1 MARPESA
8 KELRLQQAKSTTTG
22 WHALSLRRA
31 CGPTEVVIDQHE
43 LVPSHHA
50 PGPPGP
56 GFTTSKGV
64 AKQGQT
70 PHDDTK
76 IEARMA
82 RPSGNLRHTIN
93 GLLEASYI
101 GRVLP

>member
-1 MARPESA
+1 MTIASSKSNFRVYGVRVARPESA

-50 PGPPGP
+50 PAP
-56 GFTTSKGV
+56 GFTSKGV
-64 AKQGQT
+64 
-70 PHDDTK
+70 
-76 IEARMA
+76 
-82 RPSGNLRHTIN
+82 GN
-93 GLLEASYI
+93 AS
-101 GRVLP
+101 